1 VRVSQLADCNA
12 TDSALAVLADVCR
25 DSLNEHNR
33 YYYDLMNIKARD
45 KAYLDITTDT
55 TITDIIAYFE
65 RRGSENEL
73 GEAYY
78 YGGRVSREQGD
89 APQALDYYQKAL
101 DVLTSPEHMYRKGKI
116 ASQMGQIFLELYM
129 FEQAKPKFQE
139 AIAYQTECE
148 DSVGLMYNYS
158 DLAYTCRN
166 INKFDSA
173 LVCYKKSIEFATNL
187 YPNGIDEV
195 ESRIALVD
203 FLMSQKDYEQAIKEY
218 RIVEPLLPK
227 LEVTNYERMAS
238 LNILLIL
245 KDYKKAESIALELL
259 ESSSLNCKEFAYNAL
274 KEIAEYHNEAK
285 MLYHYTKKYNEILD
299 SINSKSSRDAVIFQD
314 SFYNYSQREKKNMQL
329 EMQKSRNLII
339 SFIIVSGLLLILLI
353 IIIIYIKVKKQNG
366 ILFYN
371 NILLQNKN
379 EELSNSY
386 DKLLLSSER
395 TETEL
400 RKQYQII
407 KSLENENTTL
417 KTGLFDNSETI
428 IEISDN
434 IRNLVCERIKDI
446 DLVNHILPT
455 ELLSSQ
461 IYCRIE
467 KAISEENIKLSQE
480 DWLELDVLINKLFPN
495 FKNRILILNNRLR
508 EEEYRVALLVKC
520 RFSINGMAYLMNY
533 EKSNIHK
540 IRERMY
546 KKLFGVEGKA
556 IDFDKFIVSL

>member
-1 VRVSQLADCNA
+1 MRGLLIGILSFVMLLAGCSRSVDSRLVRVSQLADCNA
-12 TDSALAVLADVCR
+12 TDSALAVLGNVCR

-33 YYYDLMNIKARD
+33 YYYDLMSIKARD

-227 LEVTNYERMAS
+227 LEVTNYVRMAS

-259 ESSSLNCKEFAYNAL
+259 ESSSITCKEFAYNSL

-299 SINSKSSRDAVIFQD
+299 SINSKSSREAIIHQN
-314 SFYNYSQREKKNMQL
+314 SFYNYTQKERENQ
-329 EMQKSRNLII
+329 
-339 SFIIVSGLLLILLI
+339 
-353 IIIIYIKVKKQNG
+353 Y
-366 ILFYN
+366 
-371 NILLQNKN
+371 
-379 EELSNSY
+379 
-386 DKLLLSSER
+386 
-395 TETEL
+395 L
-400 RKQYQII
+400 REY
-407 KSLENENTTL
+407 
-417 KTGLFDNSETI
+417 
-428 IEISDN
+428 
-434 IRNLVCERIKDI
+434 
-446 DLVNHILPT
+446 
-455 ELLSSQ
+455 
-461 IYCRIE
+461 
-467 KAISEENIKLSQE
+467 
-480 DWLELDVLINKLFPN
+480 
-495 FKNRILILNNRLR
+495 KNRTKYVYILSIL
-508 EEEYRVALLVKC
+508 ALLVIVLVVFNFIVYSKK
-520 RFSINGMAYLMNY
+520 MKMKAYLQE
-533 EKSNIHK
+533 EKIKNIKADLHRLERPQISEKEQAKIIRDNIHSEYLKLIDLKAFNKCVLPEGIIMSDTYNKLKKAVGNSEIQINETDWSELEKLVLSFYPKFRISLAVLYSSISDYEYHICLLIKCQFGKKEISELTHHSPSSVTNTRSRLFEK
-540 IRERMY
+540 IFSRKGTASDMDC
-546 KKLFGVEGKA
+546 L
-556 IDFDKFIVSL
+556 ISLL